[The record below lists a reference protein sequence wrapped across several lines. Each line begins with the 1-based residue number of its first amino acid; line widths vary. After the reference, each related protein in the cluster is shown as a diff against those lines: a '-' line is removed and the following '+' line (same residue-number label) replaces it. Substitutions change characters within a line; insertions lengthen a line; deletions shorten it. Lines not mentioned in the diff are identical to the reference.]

1 MFNQI
6 KEMKAHHWAM
16 CGIGALLVTAVV
28 TVETRSIVGALHEN
42 EGFTG
47 ISWAMISGIFALMAV
62 AAFAVA
68 GTLKEDYRDHVRA
81 RTFPARVFAVALAI
95 VPASFFGSAVK
106 SDNIQDRWVA
116 YSTPALAGQPSSY
129 ELDLRTAEDVQ
140 ADTMERRE
148 ARARIQAMTPG
159 SIELSIFDGEF
170 WIAVFFQAILLF
182 GADVLRIPAP
192 MTKAEFEHLKRCA
205 AAKKGAETRR
215 RRAEAKR
222 KAEPKKGFQI
232 FAGGKA

>member
-1 MFNQI
+1 MINQL
-6 KEMKAHHWAM
+6 KQMKAHHWAM
-16 CGIGALLVTAVV
+16 CGIGLLMIVAVL

-47 ISWAMISGIFALMAV
+47 ISWAMISGIFALLAV
-62 AAFAVA
+62 TSFAVA
-68 GTLKEDYRDHVRA
+68 GTLKDDYRDHVRA
-81 RTFPARVFAVALAI
+81 RAFPARVLAIALAI

-116 YSTPALAGQPSSY
+116 YSTPAIAGQPSSY
-129 ELDLRTAEDVQ
+129 DLDLRTAEDRM
-140 ADTMERRE
+140 ADTLERRE
-148 ARARIQAMTPG
+148 ARERIRSMTPG
-159 SIELSIFDGEF
+159 AIELSIFDSEF
-170 WIAVFFQAILLF
+170 WMAVFFQAILLF

-192 MTKAEFEHLKRCA
+192 MTKAEFDHLKRSA

-222 KAEPKKGFQI
+222 KAEPKKLFGI
-232 FAGGKA
+232 VVGGKA